1 MVLWYDRKNKQSKHP
16 KKTQRGEG
24 KMKIR
29 FGIAGLGR
37 IARRMVSAMASCEE
51 AELYGVAS
59 RSLERAQAFQQEYGA
74 VKAYGSYEE
83 MFQDPDIDAV
93 YLAVPNSLH
102 VPLAMQAMAQGKAV
116 LCEKPFAPT
125 REEALPAV
133 EYARDHGVLLVEA
146 MWTRWLPAIAKVKE
160 WMAEGKIG
168 MPSVLSA
175 SFSFYSSVD
184 LEEHRY
190 HPEMGGGAL
199 LDVGCYCAD
208 LMLNLAGEQ
217 PEQVTGV
224 LKIGSTGVDELGCL
238 TMRFPNGMVAH
249 GDFGIRA
256 QTSPEAW
263 VFGTEGKILMES
275 FWGCRKA
282 VCYDSEGREIDRFE
296 DPEENGFVYEL
307 REFCQLLAE
316 GKTESRYRS
325 LEDTLLCAQTLDC
338 LRM

>member
-1 MVLWYDRKNKQSKHP
+1 
-16 KKTQRGEG
+16 
-24 KMKIR
+24 MKIR

-37 IARRMVSAMASCEE
+37 IARRMASAMAGCEE
-51 AELYGVAS
+51 AELYGAAS
-59 RSLERAQAFQQEYGA
+59 RSLARAEEFGKEFGA

-83 MFQDPDIDAV
+83 MFRDPDIDAV

-102 VPLAMQAMAQGKAV
+102 VPLAMQAMANGKAV

-133 EYARDHGVLLVEA
+133 EYARSHGILLVEA

-160 WMAEGKIG
+160 WMQEGRIG
-168 MPSVLSA
+168 TPSVISA

-217 PEQVTGV
+217 PEQVSGV
-224 LKIGSTGVDELGCL
+224 LKMGSTGVDELGCL
-238 TMRFPNGMVAH
+238 AMRFPGGIVAH

-256 QTSPEAW
+256 QTSREAW
-263 VFGTEGKILMES
+263 VFGTKGKIRMQD
-275 FWGCRKA
+275 FWGCREA
-282 VCYDSEGREIDRFE
+282 VCYDSEGRELHWFE
-296 DPEENGFVYEL
+296 DGEENGFIYEL
-307 REFCQLLAE
+307 REFCE
-316 GKTESRYRS
+316 RFKNGDTESRYRT
-325 LEDTLLCAQTLDC
+325 LEDTLLCAGVLDS
-338 LRM
+338 LR